1 MGVRHFVDTQKKVF
15 AFSPDNAPAV
25 SVNSGDEVVFETLDC
40 FSNQIKTCEDK
51 LESLDWNQV
60 NPATGPVFVNG
71 AEPGDVLEIQIVDI
85 KVNNQGVMAT
95 GKGLGPLGGKFEGY
109 YTKIVKVENSK
120 AIFNDLELDIE
131 PMVGVIGVAPKEG
144 TINCGTPGSHGGN
157 LDTRYIK
164 KGARVF
170 LPVSVK
176 GGLLALGDLHAL
188 MGDGEVCGTGIEVA
202 GEVRTVVRVR
212 KNLSLKNPMVVSE
225 GIVFTLVSSKTLDEA
240 VKEAVG
246 DMFEF
251 VISRTNISPEELVM
265 LFSIV
270 GNTEISQVVDPL
282 VTTRF
287 SMPVDILERL
297 GVSI

>member
-1 MGVRHFVDTQKKVF
+1 MRHFVEAQKRVVV
-15 AFSPDNAPAV
+15 FSPDNTPV
-25 SVNSGDEVVFETLDC
+25 VFVDTGDEVVFETLDC
-40 FSNQIKTCEDK
+40 FSNQIRTCEDR

-71 AEPGDVLEIQIVDI
+71 AEPGDVLEVQILDV
-85 KVNNQGVMAT
+85 KVREQGVMAT
-95 GKGLGPLGGKFEGY
+95 GKGLGPLGERFEAY
-109 YTKIVKVENSK
+109 YTKIVKIENSK
-120 AIFNDLELDIE
+120 AIFNDLELNVE

-157 LDTRYIK
+157 MDTRYIK

-170 LPVSVK
+170 LPVFVK

-188 MGDGEVCGTGIEVA
+188 MGDGEVCGTGVEVA
-202 GEVRTVVRVR
+202 GEVVTVIKVR
-212 KNLSLKNPMVVSE
+212 KDLKLRNPMVVCD
-225 GIVFTLVSSKTLDEA
+225 GKVFAIASAKTLDEA
-240 VKEAVG
+240 VKEAVC

-251 VISRTNISPEELVM
+251 VMSRTNMSSEELVM
-265 LFSIV
+265 LFRIV

-282 VTTRF
+282 VTARF
-287 SMPVDILERL
+287 SMPMDVLERL